1 MKTVMTVSG
10 IRPDF
15 IRMSEVFKKLD
26 ANFNHI
32 LVHSGQHYDKMLSG
46 VFFEELDIRPPDY
59 NLSIGG
65 AGKEHFH
72 QTAELSVSI
81 IELIRKNNIKP
92 DIILFLGDSNS
103 VCCAVPLVKEGY
115 QIGHIEAGMRSYDRR
130 MLEEIN
136 RVVCDHVSSHL
147 FVYHEE
153 YEAQALA
160 EGIPAESIHVVGNTI
175 VEPCKLIANK
185 FFEEAKVQDQ
195 ILLDIHRPENFKDE
209 SRLRNILS
217 FAKFCH
223 DTYNVPVR
231 MLNFGR
237 TTKALKDLGI
247 GIAELMEYGIDLT
260 ELMSYRSF
268 LYEQYH
274 ALFIISDSGT
284 AQEEPAILQTPVIVP
299 RDYTERPQSIDYG
312 CSYMLNVNHTGDF
325 YDADIWLTDKLHNP
339 ESIIDDSWLGDGET
353 SSRIVRILKDV
364 L

>member
-1 MKTVMTVSG
+1 MTITG

-32 LVHSGQHYDKMLSG
+32 LVHSGQHYDKMLSS
-46 VFFEELDIRPPDY
+46 VFFDELGIRQPDY
-59 NLSIGG
+59 NLGEGG
-65 AGKEHFH
+65 IGKEHFH
-72 QTAELSVSI
+72 QTADISVSI
-81 IELIRKNNIKP
+81 CELLRRKKINP

-103 VCCAVPLVKEGY
+103 VCCSVPLAKEGY

-136 RVVCDHVSSHL
+136 RVVCDHVSSYL

-153 YEAQALA
+153 YKAQALA

-175 VEPCKLIANK
+175 VEPCRKIADK
-185 FFEEAKVQDQ
+185 FFDEEKSNDQ
-195 ILLDIHRPENFKDE
+195 ILLDIHRPENFKYE
-209 SRLRNILS
+209 NRLRNILE
-217 FAKFCH
+217 FAKFCN
-223 DTYNVPVR
+223 DEYSIPVR

-237 TTKALKDLGI
+237 TYKALKNLDI
-247 GIAELMEYGIDLT
+247 NTTELIEYGIDLT
-260 ELMSYRSF
+260 ELMSYKSF

-312 CSYMLNVNHTGDF
+312 CSYMLNVNNPTNQDWLAAKSWIDKKL
-325 YDADIWLTDKLHNP
+325 YSKNNPIDA
-339 ESIIDDSWLGDGET
+339 SWLGDGET
-353 SSRIVRILKDV
+353 SSRIVRILKEV